1 MNNFAMPR
9 PDLAYGGPGP
19 ILAVALQEQQASW
32 AFYTSAVAT
41 HGNQAP
47 LQTLLDST
55 AQRITLLG
63 NLYQQFGV
71 PLPALSSPT
80 PEPLVTGWRESLER
94 AMQGTFNSAGVY
106 QQLVTLTPDPTLRRE
121 FERLQS
127 DLLTR
132 DLPALQ
138 RAWQAA
144 VDRERLHAAQGI
156 DPCAALIHGV
166 GDDAAGDL
174 GATTLDDVLELVTVL
189 PGVDGRGGGA
199 DELDVVL
206 IEHTALDQAHGG
218 VEGGLPAQG
227 GQDRVGAFFIDNF
240 FDDLGGDRLDVGGVG
255 DVGVG
260 HDRGRVG
267 VDQDDADSLSTQ
279 DAAGLGAGV
288 VELAGLP
295 DDDGARSD
303 DEDGADIRANRHV
316 SSCPCGP
323 GPGGAPA

>member
-9 PDLAYGGPGP
+9 PDLSFGGPGQ

-32 AFYTSAVAT
+32 VFYTSAVAT

-71 PLPALSSPT
+71 PLPVLSAPT
-80 PEPLVTGWRESLER
+80 PEPLVTGWRETLER
-94 AMQGTFNSAGVY
+94 AMQGTFGSAGVY
-106 QQLVTLTPDPTLRRE
+106 QQLVTFTPDPTLRRE

-156 DPCAALIHGV
+156 DPAQAHASHGIIGDAMEGLFALLTRQG
-166 GDDAAGDL
+166 GYL
-174 GATTLDDVLELVTVL
+174 GFTGTVL
-189 PGVDGRGGGA
+189 KALNPMLVAGA
-199 DELDVVL
+199 LV
-206 IEHTALDQAHGG
+206 
-218 VEGGLPAQG
+218 GGLAVHGTRQAG
-227 GQDRVGAFFIDNF
+227 RRRTRRCSTTTC
-240 FDDLGGDRLDVGGVG
+240 DLCADAPLD
-255 DVGVG
+255 
-260 HDRGRVG
+260 
-267 VDQDDADSLSTQ
+267 
-279 DAAGLGAGV
+279 
-288 VELAGLP
+288 P
-295 DDDGARSD
+295 
-303 DEDGADIRANRHV
+303 DEDDTHDINGL
-316 SSCPCGP
+316 S
-323 GPGGAPA
+323 